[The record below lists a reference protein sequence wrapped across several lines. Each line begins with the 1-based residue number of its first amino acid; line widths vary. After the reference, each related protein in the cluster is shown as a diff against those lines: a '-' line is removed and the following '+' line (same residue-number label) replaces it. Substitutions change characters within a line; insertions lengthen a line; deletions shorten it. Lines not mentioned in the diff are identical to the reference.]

1 MLAEKD
7 LTYVKALEI
16 AVSQEAAAKYRG
28 CGKIGHLK
36 KVCRSSNTK
45 EVVKTV
51 ERPTSAQQQ
60 YDLYQ
65 LEDATLPQT
74 LENPYKVTLTIEG
87 QPVQM
92 EIDTG
97 ASLSLVS
104 EETQQE
110 LWATA
115 VLQKTSV
122 QLKTYTG
129 TPLKVLGVM
138 NATVCYEQRTVTL
151 PLLVVAG
158 VGASLLGRNWL
169 KQIALNWKA
178 IHNVNMDQLQT
189 ILNQYS
195 EVFKPGVGMLKEYK
209 AHIFID
215 PSVPPRFCKARSL
228 PYAMKPLVEAQ
239 LDKLVQEGIL
249 SPIEHSEWAAPIVP
263 VMKADCQS
271 VRICGDFKQTVNKAS
286 PRTSTLYQK

>member
-1 MLAEKD
+1 MEE
-7 LTYVKALEI
+7 T
-16 AVSQEAAAKYRG
+16 
-28 CGKIGHLK
+28 
-36 KVCRSSNTK
+36 
-45 EVVKTV
+45 
-51 ERPTSAQQQ
+51 PTSAQQQ

-74 LENPYKVTLTIEG
+74 SENPYKVTLTIEG

-104 EETQQE
+104 EGTQQE
-110 LWATA
+110 LWPTA

-138 NATVCYEQRTVTL
+138 NATVCYEQQTVTL

-195 EVFKPGVGMLKEYK
+195 EVFKPGVGNAKG
-209 AHIFID
+209 
-215 PSVPPRFCKARSL
+215 
-228 PYAMKPLVEAQ
+228 
-239 LDKLVQEGIL
+239 VQ
-249 SPIEHSEWAAPIVP
+249 SSH
-263 VMKADCQS
+263 
-271 VRICGDFKQTVNKAS
+271 FH
-286 PRTSTLYQK
+286 

>member
-7 LTYVKALEI
+7 LTYAKALEI
-16 AVSQEAAAKYRG
+16 AVSQEAAAQNVQILHGMRGRGGMSTTTGGLPMESINAVKQPARQSSANDQSPSKDSSGAYYRCGNTGHKPKFLSAKCQG

-51 ERPTSAQQQ
+51 EETPTSAQQQ

-65 LEDATLPQT
+65 LEDATLPQAS
-74 LENPYKVTLTIEG
+74 ENPYKVTLIIEG
-87 QPVQM
+87 QSVQM

-110 LWATA
+110 LWPTA

-129 TPLKVLGVM
+129 TPLKVLRRHDE
-138 NATVCYEQRTVTL
+138 CYGLLRTTN
-151 PLLVVAG
+151 
-158 VGASLLGRNWL
+158 SD
-169 KQIALNWKA
+169 IA
-178 IHNVNMDQLQT
+178 IT
-189 ILNQYS
+189 GGS
-195 EVFKPGVGMLKEYK
+195 
-209 AHIFID
+209 
-215 PSVPPRFCKARSL
+215 RSRS
-228 PYAMKPLVEAQ
+228 Q
-239 LDKLVQEGIL
+239 
-249 SPIEHSEWAAPIVP
+249 PIGS
-263 VMKADCQS
+263 
-271 VRICGDFKQTVNKAS
+271 
-286 PRTSTLYQK
+286 